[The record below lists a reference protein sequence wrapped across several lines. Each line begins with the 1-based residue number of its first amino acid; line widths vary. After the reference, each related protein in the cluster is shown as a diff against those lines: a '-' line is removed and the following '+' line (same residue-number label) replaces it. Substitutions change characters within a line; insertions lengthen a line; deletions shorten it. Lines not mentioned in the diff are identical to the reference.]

1 MKDKTPLQVLFTWL
15 TIVKERK
22 YAKVCQIQFFL
33 HFAIFSFQWLL
44 FDSFM
49 ISKLKNVLFLH
60 VSTKKMKKKST
71 LKY

>member
-1 MKDKTPLQVLFTWL
+1 MEDKTPLQVLFTWL

-33 HFAIFSFQWLL
+33 CFAIFNFQWLL

-49 ISKLKNVLFLH
+49 ICKLKNAFFLH
-60 VSTKKMKKKST
+60 VSTKKKST

>member
-1 MKDKTPLQVLFTWL
+1 MEDKTPLQVLFTCL

-33 HFAIFSFQWLL
+33 YFAIFSFQWLL

-49 ISKLKNVLFLH
+49 ISKLKNAFFLH
-60 VSTKKMKKKST
+60 VSTKKKST